1 MEAQVKRQTQVPRAA
16 SSSTTSGMISLPMSW
31 SYLSARFLIS
41 APFFLRKNSW
51 LHSSDLLI
59 FCCIISI
66 PHMRYIFAV
75 LGRYIF
81 FDVVTLETISLYTF
95 CIYRSAD
102 LLHIFS
108 LPSAFWP
115 FRKKHVHAD
124 IDLFSGWVRHLTTTS
139 SNLPCKLNK
148 ESVR

>member
-1 MEAQVKRQTQVPRAA
+1 VSLSIYVFSDFSSVLLAQELLT
-16 SSSTTSGMISLPMSW
+16 
-31 SYLSARFLIS
+31 
-41 APFFLRKNSW
+41 PFFWSSYIL
-51 LHSSDLLI
+51 LHYKYTSHALCFRGSRTVYI
-59 FCCIISI
+59 FRCGYAWNNISI
-66 PHMRYIFAV
+66 YLLYIS
-75 LGRYIF
+75 R
-81 FDVVTLETISLYTF
+81 
-95 CIYRSAD
+95 AD
-102 LLHIFS
+102 LLHIFT